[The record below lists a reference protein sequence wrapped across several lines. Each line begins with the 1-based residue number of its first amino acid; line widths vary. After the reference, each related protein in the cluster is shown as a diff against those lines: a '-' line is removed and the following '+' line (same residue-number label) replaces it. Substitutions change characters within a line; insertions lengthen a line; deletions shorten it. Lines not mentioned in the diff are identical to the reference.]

1 MSSRQQIGCLSRC
14 LNMDLIFD
22 IMSKRNPYQGVPNK
36 PASILTIYD
45 FSESSFQW
53 CDMIYW
59 FDIESISMSQV
70 WDLSIWWFARLL
82 HCKAFAAFWNL
93 TKELLVWN
101 LGFGRSPEISGELP
115 CWYLTSNDCVDEFRV
130 IGHDWPMEITSITM
144 EMAQIRPVSLQFST
158 QECGN
163 RERQFLRN
171 SGQLAKMIFANI
183 CYTYIRKWIHM
194 CMIMWH
200 TWHIDRLTVPFLN
213 QYTYDYICN

>member
-1 MSSRQQIGCLSRC
+1 MWY
-14 LNMDLIFD
+14 DLLIWYWIHIDVSGLRFVD
-22 IMSKRNPYQGVPNK
+22 LVICPAFALQGLCRVLEPHKR
-36 PASILTIYD
+36 T
-45 FSESSFQW
+45 
-53 CDMIYW
+53 
-59 FDIESISMSQV
+59 
-70 WDLSIWWFARLL
+70 ARL
-82 HCKAFAAFWNL
+82 
-93 TKELLVWN
+93 ELGIWK
-101 LGFGRSPEISGELP
+101 ISGDLG
-115 CWYLTSNDCVDEFRV
+115 WTSVLIPDIQWLCGW
-130 IGHDWPMEITSITM
+130 ISGDWPWLAHGNQ
-144 EMAQIRPVSLQFST
+144 MAQIRPVSLQFST